1 MTKRRLPLTFEN
13 ALTKVAGH
21 IGWAEVA
28 RICGTAENTVR
39 NWSDPDTTA
48 RITLEAALKLD
59 IAFHGAGGDGAPF
72 LTCYATRRELECL
85 AAVPG
90 REALLTSIA
99 KTSKEAGEAVSASLA
114 AAHPAAERADFSIAK
129 REIEESIEALRNQ
142 LAALCA
148 REKAALSGEDQEL
161 EELRAPEVA
170 PPPNV
175 TA

>member
-21 IGWAEVA
+21 IGWPAVAE
-28 RICGTAENTVR
+28 ITGQAERTVR
-39 NWSDPDTTA
+39 NWSDPDTTQS
-48 RITLEAALKLD
+48 ITLEAALKLD
-59 IAFHGAGGDGAPF
+59 IAFHAAGGEGAPF

-99 KTSKEAGEAVSASLA
+99 TTSKETGEAVHASLL
-114 AAHPAAERADFSIAK
+114 AAHPAAERSDFSIAK

-148 REKAALSGEDQEL
+148 REKAALSGEADEAA
-161 EELRAPEVA
+161 EEQRVSEVA
-170 PPPNV
+170 PID
-175 TA
+175 TS